1 MKPKTLFSAAAFLIM
16 AAVTASAQNS
26 DVKFPASSPEC
37 TLKQRVGLTDFEI
50 VYSRPGIKGRAIY
63 GGLVPYGEVWR
74 TGANNATKIT
84 FNTPVKFEGS
94 EVPAGTY
101 ALFTIPGES
110 EWTIIINKGAQQW
123 GAFQYDQKL
132 DVVRV
137 KAAPIR
143 LGQHIE
149 TLAIEFNRI
158 KDDSALLE
166 IVWDDVVV
174 PIHVNVDIGLPID
187 AATKTVPRIE
197 EAIAA
202 PGGQKPWSLYYQAAM
217 FYYDHD
223 LDIQKAKT
231 WVDAAIPLHEAHYVV
246 YLKAKILQRM
256 GDKAGALE
264 AAKHSKEL
272 AIKANDKG
280 YVRLNDDLIASLQ

>member
-1 MKPKTLFSAAAFLIM
+1 MKPNTFFSAAALFLS
-16 AAVTASAQNS
+16 AGLASAQNG
-26 DVKFPASSPEC
+26 DLKFPAPSPEC
-37 TLKQRVGLTDFEI
+37 TLKQTVGLTKFEI
-50 VYSRPGIKGRAIY
+50 VYSRPGVKGRPIF

-84 FNTPVKFEGS
+84 FDTPVKFEGS

-101 ALFTIPGES
+101 ALFTIPGEN

-123 GAFQYDQKL
+123 GAFQYDQKQ

-137 KAAPIR
+137 TAQPRK
-143 LGQHIE
+143 LNEHIE

-174 PIHVNVDIGLPID
+174 PIHINVDIGLTID
-187 AATKTVPRIE
+187 PATRTVPRIE
-197 EAIAA
+197 QALSA
-202 PGGQKPWSLYYQAAM
+202 PGQKRWDQYYGAAM
-217 FYYDHD
+217 FYVDHD
-223 LDIQKAKT
+223 LDIQKTKP
-231 WVDAAIPLHEAHYVV
+231 WIDAALAQHDAHYVA
-246 YLKAKILQRM
+246 YLKAKILQRL

-264 AAKHSKEL
+264 AAKHSREL
-272 AIKANDKG
+272 AVKANDKG
-280 YVRLNDDLIASLQ
+280 YMRLDDDLIATLQ